1 MTKLFT
7 TVVLL
12 ISLCLT
18 SCTPSSTYYEDHL
31 LQDCR
36 NQLSDGTFSISSDEI
51 ESILSFQNHISSPV
65 PTYRIIDTAS
75 YAQYPLTNKEEQA
88 VAEGKQTVMQFIKTT
103 GCIREEDKE
112 LLLTSIDII
121 PVIKIAEPTLPDLVY
136 YSNSVLII
144 DKSRDIPV
152 ISEDIALELMRF
164 LRIMATGTID
174 KVPYQSSVFE
184 HEMAYTILYS
194 HFKNGQDVTGYNKY
208 HQHIL
213 DFIGIF
219 QSQSIVGYLYGYDQT
234 TIPSKDMQV
243 FTISLEQD
251 STMCKTLLSKW
262 YQQFVV
268 AN

>member
-1 MTKLFT
+1 MAKVFT

-18 SCTPSSTYYEDHL
+18 SCTPSSTYYEDTL

-36 NQLSDGTFSISSDEI
+36 NQLSDGTFSISSEEI
-51 ESILSFQNHISSPV
+51 ESILSFQNHLTAPV
-65 PTYRIIDTAS
+65 PAYSTIDTAS
-75 YAQYPLTNKEEQA
+75 YAQYPLTEEEEQA
-88 VAEGKQTVMQFIKTT
+88 VIEGKKKVMQFVKTS
-103 GCIREEDKE
+103 GCIPEKDKE
-112 LLLTSIDII
+112 LLLTSIDIL
-121 PVIKIAEPTLPDLVY
+121 PVIKIDEPTLPDLVY
-136 YSNSVLII
+136 YSNSVLIM

-164 LRIMATGTID
+164 LRIMATGTIE

-194 HFKNGQDVTGYNKY
+194 HFKNGQDVTGYNQY

-213 DFIGIF
+213 DFLGIF
-219 QSQSIVGYLYGYDQT
+219 QSQAIVGYLYGYDQT
-234 TIPSKDMQV
+234 KIPQKDMDAFV
-243 FTISLEQD
+243 MFLEKD
-251 STMCKTLLSKW
+251 TTMCKTLLSKW

-268 AN
+268 AH